1 MIVLLDFDGL
11 LVDTEPLHYAAY
23 MQMAQERG
31 VPLDWSFAE
40 FCKKAHVREHGFFY
54 ALEEEYPAVFKQGLS
69 KEILYADKK
78 RIYENALSVAPLSL
92 MEGVESVLRLLQER
106 DIKRAVVTNSPRSQI
121 TTIQE
126 KLPLLKTIPLWV
138 TREDYKRAKPAPDG
152 YLEALKRL
160 KVEEELAVGFED
172 SVKGLQALLSAGV
185 EAVFVSPIE
194 DSAVAALGVSH
205 IQRLSDFP
213 F

>member
-11 LVDTEPLHYAAY
+11 LVNTEPLHYAAY

-40 FCKKAHVREHGFFY
+40 FCKKAHAREHGFFY

-69 KEILYADKK
+69 KEMLYADKTQ
-78 RIYENALSVAPLSL
+78 IYENALSVAPLSL
-92 MEGVESVLRLLQER
+92 MEGVESVLRLLQQKG
-106 DIKRAVVTNSPRSQI
+106 IKRGVVTNSPRSQI
-121 TTIQE
+121 TMIQE
-126 KLPLLKTIPLWV
+126 KLPLLKTIPVWV

-160 KVEEELAVGFED
+160 SAGDEPAIGFED
-172 SVKGLQALLSAGV
+172 TLKGIQSLLSAGA
-185 EAVFVSPIE
+185 EAVFVSPTE

-205 IQRLSDFP
+205 IQRLSNFP